1 MFTHSSGASNAF
13 SSAYSAQ
20 GTNKSRDL
28 RQVQCYLCKQFG
40 HIARNCSKKYCNYC
54 KQRGHII
61 TKCPSGPA
69 QCLMHAFHATVGS
82 AGSTSQPTRLVGSHI
97 LTLEKV
103 QQIVLSALST
113 LGIQGKP
120 TGTSTTWLVDSG
132 ASNHMT
138 GSLDHLYNAHAYDG
152 TQNIH
157 IVHGNT
163 TSIFVVRDINSIL

>member
-1 MFTHSSGASNAF
+1 MADTA
-13 SSAYSAQ
+13 
-20 GTNKSRDL
+20 NKS
-28 RQVQCYLCKQFG
+28 
-40 HIARNCSKKYCNYC
+40 
-54 KQRGHII
+54 HII
-61 TKCPSGPA
+61 LLSNSLPIDTQSITFLGE
-69 QCLMHAFHATVGS
+69 TS
-82 AGSTSQPTRLVGSHI
+82 SQPTRLVGSHI

-120 TGTSTTWLVDSG
+120 TGTSTTLLVDSG